1 MSTGSASGATRDE
14 LTRGVGPWAATAV
27 NVANM
32 IGTGIF
38 LKTRVMTC
46 NVGSAKIVLL
56 VWLTAGLLSLAG
68 TFAYS
73 EISAMMPEAGG
84 DYVYLRRAY
93 GRLVGFMY
101 GWIAFAVAR
110 AGSQAALAV
119 GLAIFMNVA
128 LGGALDR
135 WHIEVWGGR
144 ASLGGL
150 GLVALAAI
158 WIVALINCASVAS
171 GGRLALALTLA
182 KVGLVLGVGIG
193 AFLFADGD
201 WSHLMG
207 SGLSGTCD
215 GVANSARGG
224 IAGFG
229 AAMLGALWAYD
240 GWQNVAPLAGEVRDP
255 QRNLPR
261 AFVGGTCIVA
271 ALYLFVNVAYYYA
284 LTPLEIAGVP
294 LSSSVATEVL
304 KRFMGPMA
312 VSMMAVALMVSSFG
326 ALHASVLAN
335 SRIPFAMARDGLF
348 FKSLGSLSPR
358 TKVPARAIL
367 AQAAWASVLAVS
379 GSYDTLTDSVI
390 FSSWLFYGLMTAAL
404 FIFRKEMPNAHRPY
418 RAFGYPVVSLI
429 FLLVTAALLINT
441 FVAAPREGLRG
452 VAVLAAGLPFY
463 WYWSRRSAAVK
474 Y

>member
-1 MSTGSASGATRDE
+1 MSAGNSSAGTRSE

-73 EISAMMPEAGG
+73 EIAAMMPEAGG

-101 GWIAFAVAR
+101 GWVAFAVAR

-135 WHIEVWGGR
+135 WHVGTVLWGGL
-144 ASLGGL
+144 SGL
-150 GLVALAAI
+150 TLTALAAI

-171 GGRLALALTLA
+171 SGRMALVLTLA

-193 AFLFADGD
+193 AFVLADGD
-201 WSHLMG
+201 WSHLLG
-207 SGLSGTCD
+207 SGLSGTCE
-215 GVANSARGG
+215 GVASSARGG

-261 AFVGGTCIVA
+261 AFVGGTLIVA
-271 ALYLFVNVAYYYA
+271 ALYLFVNVAYYYT
-284 LTPLEIAGVP
+284 LTPLQIAGVP

-312 VSMMAVALMVSSFG
+312 VSLMAVALMISSFG

-348 FKSLGSLSPR
+348 FKSLVRLSPR
-358 TKVPARAIL
+358 TNVPIRAIL
-367 AQAAWASVLAVS
+367 AQAAWASVLTLS
-379 GSYDTLTDSVI
+379 GSYDALTDSVI

-404 FIFRKEMPNAHRPY
+404 FVFRKNMPDAPRPY
-418 RAFGYPVVSLI
+418 RAFGYPVVPMI

-441 FVAAPREGLRG
+441 FVAAPREALRG
-452 VAVLAAGLPFY
+452 IAVLAAGLPFY
-463 WYWSRRSAAVK
+463 WYWSRRPREPV
-474 Y
+474 